1 MIEGAHGTGRSA
13 ILSATQRQMAREEL
27 DRILDSPDFR
37 NSHQSQRLLRHVV
50 ELTLEGQLDELR
62 ERAIAVA
69 LFGREVGFDTNE
81 DPIVRVRAN
90 EVRKRLNRY
99 YESLQETPAVR
110 LELHAGSY
118 RVEFRWEG
126 AGADAPPAATAEPE
140 PSVDASPH
148 GASPASS
155 QDATPALQAP
165 PDSVSPPVPEA
176 RWHRAALLLLLTAA
190 IATVAVLSWPRKTPI
205 DAFWRPLLAGGERT
219 IVCIGHPVVY
229 RFSTRL
235 MQERRSRGVSF
246 LDKQTG
252 VMRFQPGETVDG
264 KDIVPI
270 EDQYI
275 GLGSAHATA
284 NIAAWLSNHGTHP
297 ELRFGGDLSFTEL
310 KETPAV
316 LVSFANRWTMDFM
329 SKFRFVAELN
339 DGRSL
344 IRDQQTG
351 KAWELQ
357 NLQDNGR
364 TDEDYVLISRT
375 FYSESGQCLITVAG
389 LTQYGTQSAGEIVT
403 QPALLEAA
411 LAQAG
416 EDWEKRNLQLLFH
429 VRVVNHTPG
438 PPQLLAVHTW

>member
-1 MIEGAHGTGRSA
+1 MGRSA

-69 LFGREVGFDTNE
+69 LFGRKVGFDTNE

-99 YESLQETPAVR
+99 YESLQDAPPVR

-118 RVEFRWEG
+118 RVEFKWEG
-126 AGADAPPAATAEPE
+126 RSADAPLPAASEPE
-140 PSVDASPH
+140 PPIDASPQAA
-148 GASPASS
+148 GLPGS
-155 QDATPALQAP
+155 QGTAP
-165 PDSVSPPVPEA
+165 LLKAPPVPA
-176 RWHRAALLLLLTAA
+176 SAPATQWRRAALLVLLVAA
-190 IATVAVLSWPRKTPI
+190 VAAVAVVSWPRKTPI
-205 DAFWRPLLAGGERT
+205 DAFWQPLLAGGERT

-252 VMRFQPGETVDG
+252 VMHFQPGETVDG

-284 NIAAWLSNHGTHP
+284 SIAAWLSNHGTHP
-297 ELRFGGDLSFTEL
+297 ELRFGGDLSFAEL

-329 SKFRFVAELN
+329 SKFRFVAELQ

-389 LTQYGTQSAGEIVT
+389 LTQYGTQAAGEIVT
-403 QPALLEAA
+403 KPELIEAA
-411 LAQAG
+411 LAEAG

-438 PPQLLAVHTW
+438 PPKLLAVHTW

>member
-1 MIEGAHGTGRSA
+1 
-13 ILSATQRQMAREEL
+13 MAREEL
-27 DRILDSPDFR
+27 ERILDSPDFR

-50 ELTLEGQLDELR
+50 ELTLEGQIDELR

-90 EVRKRLNRY
+90 EVRKRLTRY
-99 YESLQETPAVR
+99 YESLQETPPVR

-118 RVEFRWEG
+118 RVEFRWKDTGVEALLPG
-126 AGADAPPAATAEPE
+126 EAKPQSGLE
-140 PSVDASPH
+140 
-148 GASPASS
+148 ASS
-155 QDATPALQAP
+155 QTAGPSGSLAETALLQET
-165 PDSVSPPVPEA
+165 PPVSAALSVPAA
-176 RWHRAALLLLLTAA
+176 RRRRAALVLLLTS
-190 IATVAVLSWPRKTPI
+190 AVLAVGIVSWPRKTPI
-205 DAFWRPLLAGGERT
+205 DAFWQPLLAGGERT

-252 VMRFQPGETVDG
+252 VMQFQPGETVDG

-329 SKFRFVAELN
+329 SKFRFVAELQ

-357 NLQDNGR
+357 SLQDNGR
-364 TDEDYVLISRT
+364 TEEDYVLISRT

-411 LAQAG
+411 LAEAG

-438 PPQLLAVHTW
+438 PPKLLAVHTW

>member
-1 MIEGAHGTGRSA
+1 MGRSA
-13 ILSATQRQMAREEL
+13 IYSATQRQMAREEL

-90 EVRKRLNRY
+90 EVRKRLTRY
-99 YESLQETPAVR
+99 YDSLQDTPPVR

-126 AGADAPPAATAEPE
+126 SVADAPLPATAEPE
-140 PSVDASPH
+140 GALAVSPQAAAPASSRDASP
-148 GASPASS
+148 AP
-155 QDATPALQAP
+155 DPPQAP
-165 PDSVSPPVPEA
+165 A
-176 RWHRAALLLLLTAA
+176 TQWQRATLLVLLVAA
-190 IATVAVLSWPRKTPI
+190 VAAVAVVSWPRKTPI
-205 DAFWRPLLAGGERT
+205 DAFWQPLLAGGERT

-329 SKFRFVAELN
+329 SKFRFVAELR
-339 DGRSL
+339 DGQSL

-389 LTQYGTQSAGEIVT
+389 LTQYGTQAAGEIVT
-403 QPALLEAA
+403 KPELLEAA
-411 LAQAG
+411 LAEAG

-438 PPQLLAVHTW
+438 PPKLLAVHTW